1 MVSTVFEFARQ
12 KFVCMGLRF
21 YPGIELHILCYLTCC
36 VLTKDVHWLYLK
48 SHTLSSSDVIALPKC
63 GANAQH
69 IHELLGACFKVKLWK
84 MKGKQE
90 EESYHLCEF
99 GGRKNSCDCL

>member
-1 MVSTVFEFARQ
+1 M
-12 KFVCMGLRF
+12 
-21 YPGIELHILCYLTCC
+21 
-36 VLTKDVHWLYLK
+36 
-48 SHTLSSSDVIALPKC
+48 SSSEVIALPKC

-90 EESYHLCEF
+90 EESIINVSLAE
-99 GGRKNSCDCL
+99 RKILRLLVNGMVKSSLQVENPKCFFLDCGLLY